1 MKQRKHI
8 KEEEVTNCVYK
19 MKIEKWAIRALMR
32 SLVTL
37 DESCSRLGGEGGGG
51 GGGVR
56 AC

>member
-19 MKIEKWAIRALMR
+19 MKIEKWAIRAMMR

-37 DESCSRLGGEGGGG
+37 GESCCS
-51 GGGVR
+51 GVVVVVVVVG
-56 AC
+56 